1 MKEVLDLQEFREY
14 MKELA
19 EKDSHMKSVQITA
32 PTLDE
37 GLKEAAIELGVA
49 EKQLEYEVIVKGTK
63 GFLGYG
69 KKNFTLV
76 VYKIEEEDDQ
86 SGIFDNI
93 GVDDLVET
101 EVVPDRDGEVI
112 ITLFKGEVFLKVNP
126 PLGKGKKATVEKAV
140 KKLKQR
146 AVSDYDTILLSK
158 IVKLADSIPVKVG
171 TFIHNTANDSILS
184 LKIEENDMK
193 AYVVFSPPGPGG
205 SDITKDTLLSFLKNN
220 SVIFGVDEKNI
231 TDILDHP
238 CYNEQILVAEGT
250 PSVNGKDAEVKYNF
264 NTDSIPSFMKEKA
277 GKIDFKD
284 KNLVQNVVAGQILA
298 EKKPAEKGIKGRTV
312 TGRPLEARDGADVEI
327 KIGNNVEISKD
338 GLKVTAVCN
347 GQVLMVSEKITVE
360 NVYVVD
366 GDVNLATGNIHFLGT
381 VMVKGNVED
390 GFSIKATG
398 NIEVLGNVGKCT
410 LDAVG
415 SVIVHQGINCKEHGL
430 VKAGKGVVAKFI
442 QNSSVEADEL
452 VLVSDGIINSY
463 VDSNNKIICR
473 GKRATIV
480 GGRIRA
486 TEEISA
492 KNFGSLAVGLTEVEV
507 GYDPR
512 SKARLLEL
520 EKRKDVLEKEIDD
533 MDRNLVTLENLKKK
547 MRAKF
552 PEEKENMLG
561 SLNNRMSELKS
572 ELSEIDTEN
581 EEIHKYLQSLK
592 HVGKISASGTVFPGV
607 KITIRDAHLDV
618 KNELKRI
625 TFINDE
631 SVIKTKKYEEPED
644 ESLEEE

>member
-1 MKEVLDLQEFREY
+1 MKEVLDLHEFRAY

-19 EKDSHMKSVQITA
+19 EKDSRMKSVQITA
-32 PTLDE
+32 PTLEE
-37 GLKEAAIELGVA
+37 GLKEAAIELGVT
-49 EKQLEYEVIVKGTK
+49 EKQLEYEIIVKGAK

-69 KKNFTLV
+69 RKNFTLV
-76 VYKIEEEDDQ
+76 VYKIEDDLDQ
-86 SGIFDNI
+86 SEVSDNI

-101 EVVPDRDGEVI
+101 EVILDIDGEAVV
-112 ITLFKGEVFLKVNP
+112 TLFKGDVFLKVIP
-126 PLGKGKKATVEKAV
+126 PLGKGKKATVDMAV

-146 AVSDYDTILLSK
+146 DVSEYDTILLPK
-158 IVKLADSIPVKVG
+158 IVKLADSIPIKVG
-171 TFIHNTANDSILS
+171 TFIHNTANDSILA

-205 SDITKDTLLSFLKNN
+205 SDVTKDTLLSFLKNN
-220 SVIFGVDEKNI
+220 SVIFGVDETNI
-231 TDILDHP
+231 TDVLDHP
-238 CYNEQILVAEGT
+238 FYNEQVLVAEGS
-250 PSVNGKDAEVKYNF
+250 PSENGKDAEVKYNF
-264 NTDSIPSFMKEKA
+264 NTDSVPSFMKEKA

-298 EKKPAEKGIKGRTV
+298 EKIPAEKGIKGRTV
-312 TGRPLEARDGADVEI
+312 IGRPLDVRDGQDTEM

-338 GLKVTAVCN
+338 GLKVTAECN
-347 GQVLMVSEKITVE
+347 GQVMMISDRITVE
-360 NVYVVD
+360 NVYIVD
-366 GDVNLATGNIHFLGT
+366 GDVNLTTGNIHFLGT

-415 SVIVHQGINCKEHGL
+415 NVIVHQGINCKEQGL

-442 QNSSVEADEL
+442 QNSTVEADEL

-480 GGRIRA
+480 GGRTRA

-492 KNFGSLAVGLTEVEV
+492 KNFGSLAVGLTEIEV

-520 EKRKDVLEKEIDD
+520 EKRKDHLEKEIDD

-547 MRAKF
+547 MRGKF
-552 PEEKENMLG
+552 PEEKEQMLG
-561 SLNNRMSELKS
+561 SLNTRMSELKS
-572 ELSEIDTEN
+572 EFTGIDTEN
-581 EEIHKYLQSLK
+581 EEIHKYLQSLR
-592 HVGKISASGTVFPGV
+592 HVGKISASGIVFPGV

-644 ESLEEE
+644 ELLEEE